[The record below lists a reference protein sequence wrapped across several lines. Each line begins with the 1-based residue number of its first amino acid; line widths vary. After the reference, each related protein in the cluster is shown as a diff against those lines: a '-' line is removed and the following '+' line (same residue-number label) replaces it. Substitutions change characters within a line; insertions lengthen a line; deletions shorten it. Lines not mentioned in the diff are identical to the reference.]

1 MVGYAAAV
9 VVLGATVV
17 VVVVVDVVD
26 AVEVVGV
33 VVLLGSL
40 STRQPVNDKGPVAPR
55 SVISS
60 VVSSV
65 QVWIPVVGSVICATS
80 E

>member
-1 MVGYAAAV
+1 MVGYAAAIV
-9 VVLGATVV
+9 VVGATV

-55 SVISS
+55 SVSSS

-65 QVWIPVVGSVICATS
+65 QVWLPVVGSVICATS

>member
-9 VVLGATVV
+9 VVVGATVV
-17 VVVVVDVVD
+17 VVVDDVVD

-55 SVISS
+55 SVSSS

-65 QVWIPVVGSVICATS
+65 QAGLPVVGSVICATS

>member
-9 VVLGATVV
+9 VVVGATVV
-17 VVVVVDVVD
+17 VVVVVDVV
-26 AVEVVGV
+26 GV
-33 VVLLGSL
+33 AVLLGSL

-55 SVISS
+55 SVSSS

-65 QVWIPVVGSVICATS
+65 QVWLPVVGSVICATS

>member
-9 VVLGATVV
+9 VVVGATV

-55 SVISS
+55 SVSSS

-65 QVWIPVVGSVICATS
+65 QVWLPFVGSVIFATS

>member
-1 MVGYAAAV
+1 MVGYAAGV
-9 VVLGATVV
+9 VVGVTVV
-17 VVVVVDVVD
+17 V
-26 AVEVVGV
+26 EIVGV
-33 VVLLGSL
+33 AVLLGSL

-65 QVWIPVVGSVICATS
+65 QVWPPVVESVICATS

>member
-1 MVGYAAAV
+1 MVGYASAV
-9 VVLGATVV
+9 VVVGVTV

-65 QVWIPVVGSVICATS
+65 QVWLPVVGSVICATS

>member
-9 VVLGATVV
+9 VVVGATVV
-17 VVVVVDVVD
+17 VVVDDVVD

-65 QVWIPVVGSVICATS
+65 QVWLPVVGSVICATS

>member
-9 VVLGATVV
+9 VVVGATV

-33 VVLLGSL
+33 VVLVGSL

-55 SVISS
+55 SVSSS

-65 QVWIPVVGSVICATS
+65 QVWLPVVGSVICATS

>member
-9 VVLGATVV
+9 VVVGATVV
-17 VVVVVDVVD
+17 VVVDDVVD

-33 VVLLGSL
+33 VASL
-40 STRQPVNDKGPVAPR
+40 STRQPVNDNGPVAPR
-55 SVISS
+55 SVSSS

>member
-9 VVLGATVV
+9 VVVGATVV

-26 AVEVVGV
+26 GVEVVGV
-33 VVLLGSL
+33 VVLLRSL

-55 SVISS
+55 SVSSS

>member
-1 MVGYAAAV
+1 MVGYASAV
-9 VVLGATVV
+9 VVVGVTV

-55 SVISS
+55 SVSSS

>member
-9 VVLGATVV
+9 VVVGATV

-55 SVISS
+55 SVSSS